1 MGGCLMRLRCTGGF
15 GGVRREALLPG
26 HYLAG
31 EGEVMVL
38 LDELAMWG
46 GGENGSK

>member
-1 MGGCLMRLRCTGGF
+1 MRLRCTARSGWF
-15 GGVRREALLPG
+15 GGVRRSALLSG

-38 LDELAMWG
+38 VDELAMG
-46 GGENGSK
+46 GREKKGSK